1 MTRSLLAPLAFASF
15 ASLAAVAAAAQ
26 SSAAPFV
33 VAETG
38 RGFATLQAAVDAVG
52 EGKGTIQIANGT
64 HRQCAVQTQGV
75 ITFVAVTPGRAI
87 FDGVMCEEKAAL
99 VLRGQGATVDGIV
112 FQNMHL
118 PVGNGAGIRL
128 EQRNLTVTNSMFR
141 DMDDGILTADDFGSD
156 IVVDRST
163 FSRIG
168 RCGGGNSC
176 AHSIYTGRFS
186 SLTVTR
192 SRFEKGT
199 GGHYV
204 KSRSVRVNIA
214 DNSFDDVQGTSTNY
228 MIDLPSGS
236 IGEIRRN
243 VFVQGRDKENSSAF
257 VAVAAEEKRN
267 PSGGLT
273 IADNRASI
281 VEGVDR
287 NSTFVANW
295 SGERVNLSGNSLGVG
310 LQPYEAR

>member
-1 MTRSLLAPLAFASF
+1 MIRTPVAPLA
-15 ASLAAVAAAAQ
+15 LAAVVSFAAVSATAQ
-26 SSAAPFV
+26 PADAPFV
-33 VAETG
+33 VAEAG
-38 RGFATLQAAVDAVG
+38 RAYPTLQAAVDAVG
-52 EGKGTIQIANGT
+52 EGKGTIRIGAGV

-75 ITFVAVTPGRAI
+75 IAFVAATPGRAI
-87 FDGVMCEEKAAL
+87 FDGTLCENKAAL

-112 FQNMHL
+112 FQNMHN
-118 PVGNGAGIRL
+118 PEGNAAGIRL

-141 DMDDGILTADDFGSD
+141 NMDDGILTADDFGSD

-168 RCGGGNSC
+168 RCDRGLSC

-186 SLTVTR
+186 TLTVTR

-204 KSRSVRVNIA
+204 KTRSVRVDIA
-214 DNSFDDVQGTSTNY
+214 DNSFDDVQGTGTNY
-228 MIDLPSGS
+228 MIDLPSGA

-243 VFVQGRDKENSSAF
+243 VFVQGRDKENYSAF
-257 VAVAAEEKRN
+257 IAVAGEEKRN

-273 IADNRASI
+273 ITDNRATI
-281 VEGVDR
+281 VPGVER

-295 SGERVNLSGNSLGVG
+295 SGERVNLSGNSLGEG
-310 LQPYEAR
+310 LQAYEAR